1 MRMESQFAEGGAM
14 VTLIRIGRGPSLLG
28 GSAGGDPGALPRASS
43 ETVNPP
49 SHRYSLSR
57 RGIGSGAGSA
67 GPGPDG
73 VAEALRESGNGGHG
87 PGMTGRLE
95 LKYLLSPEEARQVS
109 RFLAARLEVDPHAR
123 GRPGNAYT
131 VHSVYFDSLGLIC
144 YHAKQNGAPVREKYR
159 IRTYN
164 EPGSAPIFLE
174 RKARQGHLYRKE
186 KARLNDAW
194 LGCLAARD
202 GLGSP
207 AAADCPSVVQR
218 LLYRMDRQ
226 AFVPTV
232 LIAYERE
239 AYVEWADQDTVRI
252 TLDRNLRA
260 QAAPRLEAI
269 HDEEDLRP
277 LLTHGVILEV
287 KFSDGVPWTLREL
300 TRRVSLLRRACSKY
314 AASIEHVVLNSATT
328 KGVGAHAQLL

>member
-1 MRMESQFAEGGAM
+1 
-14 VTLIRIGRGPSLLG
+14 
-28 GSAGGDPGALPRASS
+28 
-43 ETVNPP
+43 
-49 SHRYSLSR
+49 
-57 RGIGSGAGSA
+57 
-67 GPGPDG
+67 
-73 VAEALRESGNGGHG
+73 LRESGNGGHG
-87 PGMTGRLE
+87 PGTTGRLE
-95 LKYLLSPEEARQVS
+95 LKYLLSPAEARQVS
-109 RFLAARLEVDPHAR
+109 RFLAACLEVDPHAR

-131 VHSVYFDSLGLIC
+131 VRSVYFDSPALIC
-144 YHAKQNGAPVREKYR
+144 YHAKQNGTPVREKYR
-159 IRTYN
+159 VRTYN

-174 RKARQGHLYRKE
+174 RKARQGQLYRKE
-186 KARLNDAW
+186 KAWLGDAW

-207 AAADCPSVVQR
+207 AAAGCPSVVQR

-232 LIAYERE
+232 LIVYERE

-260 QAAPRLEAI
+260 QAAPRLEEI

-277 LLTHGVILEV
+277 LLTHGAILEV
-287 KFSDGVPWTLREL
+287 KFSDVVPWTLREL
-300 TRRVSLLRRACSKY
+300 TRRFPLLRRACSKY

-328 KGVGAHAQLL
+328 KGVGVHAQLL

>member
-1 MRMESQFAEGGAM
+1 MGPMRRTEFQFAEGG
-14 VTLIRIGRGPSLLG
+14 RGCPWS

-43 ETVNPP
+43 ETVQPP
-49 SHRYSLSR
+49 SHRYGLFR
-57 RGIGSGAGSA
+57 RGTGSGAGSA
-67 GPGPDG
+67 GPGLDA
-73 VAEALRESGNGGHG
+73 VAEALRGSGNGGHG
-87 PGMTGRLE
+87 PGTTSRLE
-95 LKYLLSPEEARQVS
+95 RKYLLSPEEARQVS

-131 VHSVYFDSLGLIC
+131 VRSVYFDSPGLIC
-144 YHAKQNGAPVREKYR
+144 YHAKQNGAPIREKYR
-159 IRTYN
+159 VRTYN

-207 AAADCPSVVQR
+207 AAAGCPTVVQR

-260 QAAPRLEAI
+260 QAVPRLEEMY
-269 HDEEDLRP
+269 DEGDLRP
-277 LLTHGVILEV
+277 LLTRWAILEV
-287 KFSDGVPWTLREL
+287 KFSGVVPWTLREL
-300 TRRVSLLRRACSKY
+300 TRRFPLLWRACSKY

-328 KGVGAHAQLL
+328 NGVGAHAQLL